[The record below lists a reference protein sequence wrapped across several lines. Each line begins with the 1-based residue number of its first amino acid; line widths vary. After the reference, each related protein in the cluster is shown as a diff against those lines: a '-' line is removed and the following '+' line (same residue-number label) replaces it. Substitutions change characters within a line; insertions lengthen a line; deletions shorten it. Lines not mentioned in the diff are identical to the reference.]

1 MKMHMVDRL
10 RRTPP
15 IILQHIETI
24 RPQPLHRDGLGGG
37 VTTFLVSQRIA
48 CIRQADQI
56 LVLDNGSLAGVGTHE
71 ELLERCGL
79 YQEIFDSQFPGE
91 REKKEGNV

>member
-1 MKMHMVDRL
+1 M
-10 RRTPP
+10 
-15 IILQHIETI
+15 
-24 RPQPLHRDGLGGG
+24 
-37 VTTFLVSQRIA
+37 SQRIA

>member
-1 MKMHMVDRL
+1 MPGRQKKPEIL
-10 RRTPP
+10 IRTTAPAFDFATDAAP
-15 IILQHIETI
+15 A
-24 RPQPLHRDGLGGG
+24 LGGG

-71 ELLERCGL
+71 ELLESCGL